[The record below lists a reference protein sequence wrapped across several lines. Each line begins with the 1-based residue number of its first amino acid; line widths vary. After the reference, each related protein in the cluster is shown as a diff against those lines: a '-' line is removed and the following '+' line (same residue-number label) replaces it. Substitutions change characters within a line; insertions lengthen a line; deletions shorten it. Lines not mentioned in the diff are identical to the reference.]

1 MGCEFIGF
9 CALNASEQAA
19 WVQAVFSVIAIF
31 VAIAVPN
38 WTERI
43 RRKGEQESAFRKAR
57 GYTLGVMEATRT
69 LVSLL
74 NSAIVASREEF
85 GDENLMEINEKIQI
99 PGVLMAHAPNL
110 HEMGNAGLLL
120 QDALMLVSR
129 AKREIDEE
137 EFRMRFAGTEHDED
151 GSIGKMSSIDF
162 VATLEHA
169 KKRLDA
175 SLKEMQHLFPGLSEL
190 STDTTI

>member
-1 MGCEFIGF
+1 MSCEFTGF

-19 WVQAVFSVIAIF
+19 WVQAVFSVIAIG
-31 VAIAVPN
+31 VAIFVPY

-43 RRKGEQESAFRKAR
+43 RRKGEQESTIRKAR

-69 LVSLL
+69 LVSSI
-74 NSAIVASREEF
+74 NSAIVSSREELA
-85 GDENLMEINEKIQI
+85 DENLIETNENIQI
-99 PGVLMAHAPNL
+99 PGVLMAHAQNL

-137 EFRMRFAGTEHDED
+137 DFRMRYAGTEYDED
-151 GSIGKMSSIDF
+151 GSIEKMSSIDF
-162 VATLEHA
+162 VATLEYA
-169 KKRLDA
+169 KKKLDA